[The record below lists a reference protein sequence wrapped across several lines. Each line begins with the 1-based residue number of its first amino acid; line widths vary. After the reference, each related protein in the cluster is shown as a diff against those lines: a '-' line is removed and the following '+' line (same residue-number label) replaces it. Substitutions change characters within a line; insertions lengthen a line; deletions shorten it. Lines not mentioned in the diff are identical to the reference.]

1 VNIPTTL
8 RVEGLPLVGIVTG
21 ENPYAVA
28 GKCNGD
34 VELRASFFK
43 VDGTHAHRVLDWP
56 VATCQLGRATAV
68 EMEGDTL
75 GIGYSNG
82 PVTQFTWMVDH
93 FERTELGN
101 R

>member
-1 VNIPTTL
+1 M
-8 RVEGLPLVGIVTG
+8 TG
-21 ENPYAVA
+21 QNPYATK
-28 GKCNGD
+28 GKCDGD
-34 VELRASFFK
+34 VELRVSLYK
-43 VDGTHAHRVLDWP
+43 VDGKQAHRVLDWP

-75 GIGYSNG
+75 SIGYSNG
-82 PVTQFTWMVDH
+82 PMTQFSWMGDH